1 MLGKL
6 FLWHLFIKGQFE
18 NRVDL
23 SSLSSNQGGQGCLDY
38 IIDRGENAMRQIII
52 VLNKHVLDM
61 KEIRKKQRM
70 LEVFVLQS
78 FDVMF
83 VGMC

>member
-1 MLGKL
+1 M
-6 FLWHLFIKGQFE
+6 H
-18 NRVDL
+18 
-23 SSLSSNQGGQGCLDY
+23 
-38 IIDRGENAMRQIII
+38 QIII

-61 KEIRKKQRM
+61 KEIRKKERM
-70 LEVFVLQS
+70 LEVFVLQP